1 MQETLRTLTF
11 RTTLLKSR
19 VQLSLF
25 RRRLLQLR
33 DRCFVNRRLWL
44 RSRRL
49 LAAMLPRRRLRLM
62 MPMLT
67 LKKTHKIHKILTGTA
82 FGFRAVPV
90 FLIAIAKKTK
100 RPPIG

>member
-1 MQETLRTLTF
+1 
-11 RTTLLKSR
+11 
-19 VQLSLF
+19 
-25 RRRLLQLR
+25 
-33 DRCFVNRRLWL
+33 
-44 RSRRL
+44 
-49 LAAMLPRRRLRLM
+49 MLPRRRLRLM